1 MPEGR
6 SLSTGFVVAFLV
18 SCGSYLA
25 IGYWIDRS
33 QSAWLIGCY
42 TLLFFCYFYFFKS
55 KESNI
60 IIIVAVIFRLIL
72 IVSIPALSTDFYR
85 FLWDGELVASG
96 INPYVYPP
104 DHYFNNDLSAYLT
117 EVYNLLSYTI
127 YHSMYPPFTQLT
139 GFLAS
144 LIGNDSIPGGIVVL
158 RIFVI
163 GFDLLNIFI
172 IQRLVKMF
180 GLPGNR
186 VLLYALNPLIILELT
201 GNLHH
206 EVYLITFSLG
216 AIYFLEKKRWIS
228 SAISLGFA
236 VLSKLLPLIFLPLL
250 FRKIGFKNSMIY
262 CLVVGVVTLSGFA
275 YFLDESLS
283 GLFSSGALYF
293 QKLEFNAS
301 IYFLVR
307 EVGFWYK
314 GYNII
319 QTAGIW
325 LGVITAIS
333 IITYAAFYKPK
344 TLFPESFMWVWF
356 IYVMFTTTLHP
367 WYITPIIAFSIFTR
381 FRFAVVWSFLIFL
394 TYAGYTV
401 QGYSET
407 YWIFFIEYLLVYG
420 WLIFEMFS
428 KENQSSFT
436 SKVLS

>member
-1 MPEGR
+1 M
-6 SLSTGFVVAFLV
+6 
-18 SCGSYLA
+18 
-25 IGYWIDRS
+25 
-33 QSAWLIGCY
+33 
-42 TLLFFCYFYFFKS
+42 
-55 KESNI
+55 
-60 IIIVAVIFRLIL
+60 IL

-216 AIYFLEKKRWIS
+216 AIYFLEKKRRIS

-407 YWIFFIEYLLVYG
+407 YWIFFIEYLVVYG

>member
-216 AIYFLEKKRWIS
+216 AIYFLEKKRRIS